1 MRTSKR
7 TQILE
12 AAARVVEREGV
23 KSVTF
28 DSVAAEAGLTK
39 GGLLYHFASRDDLV
53 QAIHQHLADQWEEQI
68 TAAAGKPAHEAT
80 RTERLAAYTRVSI
93 QSATRAELLFML
105 EGSTTPDHAAPW
117 DAVMERWAPS
127 LTAANA
133 HDPAALDR
141 FIARLAADGLWLYES
156 LTTGRLTPRLRL
168 ALAERIATA
177 LDHEEDHGGGRRSDG
192 A

>member
-12 AAARVVEREGV
+12 AATRVVEREGV

-53 QAIHQHLADQWEEQI
+53 QAIHQHLADEWEAQMI
-68 TAAAGKPAHEAT
+68 AAAGKPADLAT
-80 RTERLAAYTRVSI
+80 PEERLTAYSRISS

-105 EGSTTPDHAAPW
+105 EGSTTPGHAAPW

-127 LTAANA
+127 LTT
-133 HDPAALDR
+133 DDVDDRAALDR

-156 LTTGRLTPRLRL
+156 LNTEPLAPELRR
-168 ALAERIATA
+168 ALAERIAGA
-177 LDHEEDHGGGRRSDG
+177 LAPEGT
-192 A
+192 

>member
-53 QAIHQHLADQWEEQI
+53 QGIHQHLADQWEAQM
-68 TAAAGKPAHEAT
+68 TAAAGNPAHEAT
-80 RTERLAAYTRVSI
+80 PAERLTAYTRVAT

-105 EGSTTPDHAAPW
+105 EGSTTPGHAAPW
-117 DAVMERWAPS
+117 NAVMERWAPP
-127 LTAANA
+127 LTTTAADA
-133 HDPAALDR
+133 PDTLDQ

-156 LTTGRLTPRLRL
+156 LTAERLPSQLRH
-168 ALAERIATA
+168 ALAERIAST
-177 LDHEEDHGGGRRSDG
+177 LNRDDT
-192 A
+192 

>member
-12 AAARVVEREGV
+12 AATRVVEREGV

-39 GGLLYHFASRDDLV
+39 GGLLYHFASREDLV
-53 QAIHQHLADQWEEQI
+53 QAIHQYLADQWEAGM
-68 TAAAGKPAHEAT
+68 TAAAGKPAADAT
-80 RTERLAAYTRVSI
+80 PAERLTAYIRVTT

-105 EGSTTPDHAAPW
+105 EGATTAEHAAPW
-117 DAVMERWAPS
+117 NAVIERWAPPPPPA
-127 LTAANA
+127 LPTD
-133 HDPAALDR
+133 DPATLDQ

-156 LTTGRLTPRLRL
+156 LT
-168 ALAERIATA
+168 AERLDPELRHAIAERMAGA
-177 LDHEEDHGGGRRSDG
+177 LGRDDD
-192 A
+192 

>member
-39 GGLLYHFASRDDLV
+39 GGLLYHFASREDLV
-53 QAIHQHLADQWEEQI
+53 QAIHQHLADQWEAQM

-80 RTERLAAYTRVSI
+80 PAERLTAYTRVTT

-105 EGSTTPDHAAPW
+105 EGSTTPGHAAPW
-117 DAVMERWAPS
+117 DAVIERWAPL
-127 LTAANA
+127 LTTTDVD
-133 HDPAALDR
+133 DPDALDQ

-156 LTTGRLTPRLRL
+156 LTAERLTPQLRR
-168 ALAERIATA
+168 ALAERIAGT
-177 LDHEEDHGGGRRSDG
+177 LNHDDT
-192 A
+192 

>member
-12 AAARVVEREGV
+12 AATRVVEREGV

-53 QAIHQHLADQWEEQI
+53 QAIHQHLADEWEAQMV
-68 TAAAGKPAHEAT
+68 AAAGKPADLAT
-80 RTERLAAYTRVSI
+80 PEERLTAYSRISS
-93 QSATRAELLFML
+93 QSANRAELLLML
-105 EGSTTPDHAAPW
+105 EGSTTPGLAAPW

-127 LTAANA
+127 LTTADVDNQV
-133 HDPAALDR
+133 ALDR

-156 LTTGRLTPRLRL
+156 LNTEPLAPELRR
-168 ALAERIATA
+168 ALAERIAGA
-177 LDHEEDHGGGRRSDG
+177 LDHEGT
-192 A
+192 

>member
-12 AAARVVEREGV
+12 AATRVVEREGV

-53 QAIHQHLADQWEEQI
+53 QAIHQHLADEWEAQMI
-68 TAAAGKPAHEAT
+68 AAAGKPADLAT
-80 RTERLAAYTRVSI
+80 PEERLTAYSRISS

-105 EGSTTPDHAAPW
+105 EGSTTPGHAAPW

-127 LTAANA
+127 LTT
-133 HDPAALDR
+133 DDVDDRAALDR

-156 LTTGRLTPRLRL
+156 LNTESLAPELRR
-168 ALAERIATA
+168 ALAERIAGA
-177 LDHEEDHGGGRRSDG
+177 LAPEES
-192 A
+192 

>member
-39 GGLLYHFASRDDLV
+39 GGLLYHFASREDLV
-53 QAIHQHLADQWEEQI
+53 QAIHQHLADQWEAGMS
-68 TAAAGKPAHEAT
+68 AAADKPASEAT
-80 RTERLAAYTRVSI
+80 PTDRLTAYIRVTT

-105 EGSTTPDHAAPW
+105 EGSTTPGHAAPW
-117 DAVMERWAPS
+117 DAVMERWAPR
-127 LTAANA
+127 LATAD
-133 HDPAALDR
+133 DPGALDQ

-156 LTTGRLTPRLRL
+156 LTAERLPPQLRRDV
-168 ALAERIATA
+168 AERIVST
-177 LDHEEDHGGGRRSDG
+177 LNRDDT
-192 A
+192 

>member
-12 AAARVVEREGV
+12 AATRVVEREGV

-53 QAIHQHLADQWEEQI
+53 QAIHEHLADEWEAQMA
-68 TAAAGKPAHEAT
+68 AAAGKPADQAT
-80 RTERLAAYTRVSI
+80 PEERLTAYSRISTR
-93 QSATRAELLFML
+93 SATRAELLFML
-105 EGSTTPDHAAPW
+105 EGSTTPGHAAPW

-127 LTAANA
+127 LTT
-133 HDPAALDR
+133 DDVDDQVALDR

-156 LTTGRLTPRLRL
+156 LNTEPVAPELRR
-168 ALAERIATA
+168 ALAERIA
-177 LDHEEDHGGGRRSDG
+177 G
-192 A
+192 AFTPEGT

>member
-12 AAARVVEREGV
+12 AATRVVEREGV

-53 QAIHQHLADQWEEQI
+53 QAIHQHLADQWEATI
-68 TAAAGKPAHEAT
+68 AAAAGKPAHEAT
-80 RTERLAAYTRVSI
+80 PTERLTAYTRVAT
-93 QSATRAELLFML
+93 QSSTRAELLFML
-105 EGSTTPDHAAPW
+105 EGSTTPGHAAPW
-117 DAVMERWAPS
+117 DAVMERWAPP
-127 LTAANA
+127 LPGAGAG
-133 HDPAALDR
+133 DPDALDH

-156 LTTGRLTPRLRL
+156 LTAERLTPELRH
-168 ALAERIATA
+168 ALAERIAGT
-177 LDHEEDHGGGRRSDG
+177 LDRHDT
-192 A
+192 

>member
-12 AAARVVEREGV
+12 AATRVVEREGV

-39 GGLLYHFASRDDLV
+39 GGLLYHFASREDLV
-53 QAIHQHLADQWEEQI
+53 QAIHQHLADQWEAAI
-68 TAAAGKPAHEAT
+68 VAAAGKPADGAT
-80 RTERLAAYTRVSI
+80 PAERLTAYTRVAT

-105 EGSTTPDHAAPW
+105 EGSTTPGHAAPW
-117 DAVMERWAPS
+117 DAVMQRWAPP
-127 LTAANA
+127 LAATDA
-133 HDPAALDR
+133 DDPEALDQ

-156 LTTGRLTPRLRL
+156 LTADRLSPQLRR
-168 ALAERIATA
+168 AIAERIATT
-177 LDHEEDHGGGRRSDG
+177 LKRDDT
-192 A
+192 

>member
-12 AAARVVEREGV
+12 AASRVVEREGV

-53 QAIHQHLADQWEEQI
+53 QAIHQHLADEWEARMV
-68 TAAAGKPAHEAT
+68 AAAGKPADLAT
-80 RTERLAAYTRVSI
+80 PEERLTAYSRVSS
-93 QSATRAELLFML
+93 QSTNRAELLLML
-105 EGSTTPDHAAPW
+105 EGATTPGLAAPW
-117 DAVMERWAPS
+117 DAVVERWAPS
-127 LTAANA
+127 LATDDVDNQV
-133 HDPAALDR
+133 ALDR

-156 LTTGRLTPRLRL
+156 LNTEPLAPELRR
-168 ALAERIATA
+168 ALAERIAGA
-177 LDHEEDHGGGRRSDG
+177 LDHEGT
-192 A
+192 

>member
-12 AAARVVEREGV
+12 AATRVVEREGV

-28 DSVAAEAGLTK
+28 DSVATEAGLTK

-53 QAIHQHLADQWEEQI
+53 RAIHQYLADQWEADM
-68 TAAAGKPAHEAT
+68 AAAAAKPASEAT
-80 RTERLAAYTRVSI
+80 PTERLAAYTRVAT

-105 EGSTTPDHAAPW
+105 EGSTTAEHAAPW
-117 DAVMERWAPS
+117 DAVMERWAPP
-127 LTAANA
+127 LPPATD
-133 HDPAALDR
+133 DPAVLDR

-156 LTTGRLTPRLRL
+156 LTAERLDPELRRTV
-168 ALAERIATA
+168 AERIAGT
-177 LDHEEDHGGGRRSDG
+177 LTRDDT
-192 A
+192 

>member
-12 AAARVVEREGV
+12 AATRVVEREGV

-53 QAIHQHLADQWEEQI
+53 QAIHQHLAGQWEAEI
-68 TAAAGKPAHEAT
+68 AAAAGKPAYEAT
-80 RTERLAAYTRVSI
+80 PTERLTAYTRVAT

-105 EGSTTPDHAAPW
+105 EGSTTPGHAAPW
-117 DAVMERWAPS
+117 DAVMERWAPPPA
-127 LTAANA
+127 TIDAD
-133 HDPAALDR
+133 DPGALDQ

-156 LTTGRLTPRLRL
+156 LTAERLTPQLRR
-168 ALAERIATA
+168 ALAERVIST
-177 LDHEEDHGGGRRSDG
+177 LNRDDT
-192 A
+192 

>member
-12 AAARVVEREGV
+12 AATRVVEREGV

-53 QAIHQHLADQWEEQI
+53 QAIHQHLADEWEAQMI
-68 TAAAGKPAHEAT
+68 AAAGKPADLAT
-80 RTERLAAYTRVSI
+80 PEERLTAYSRISS

-105 EGSTTPDHAAPW
+105 EGSTTPGHAAPW

-127 LTAANA
+127 LTT
-133 HDPAALDR
+133 DDVDDRAALDR

-156 LTTGRLTPRLRL
+156 LNTEPLAPELRR
-168 ALAERIATA
+168 ALAERIAGA
-177 LDHEEDHGGGRRSDG
+177 LAPEGS
-192 A
+192 

>member
-7 TQILE
+7 TQILQ
-12 AAARVVEREGV
+12 AASRVVEREGV

-39 GGLLYHFASRDDLV
+39 GGLLYHFASREDLV
-53 QAIHQHLADQWEEQI
+53 QAIHQHLADQWEADMI
-68 TAAAGKPAHEAT
+68 AMAGKPASEAT
-80 RTERLAAYTRVSI
+80 PNERLAAYTRVAT

-105 EGSTTPDHAAPW
+105 EGSTTAEHAAPW
-117 DAVMERWAPS
+117 DAVQERWAPAPA
-127 LTAANA
+127 TDAD
-133 HDPAALDR
+133 DPAALDR

-156 LTTGRLTPRLRL
+156 LTAERLAPQLRR
-168 ALAERIATA
+168 ALAERIAAT
-177 LDHEEDHGGGRRSDG
+177 LDRDD

>member
-53 QAIHQHLADQWEEQI
+53 QAIHQHLADQWEAQI
-68 TAAAGKPAHEAT
+68 AAAAGKPAHEAT
-80 RTERLAAYTRVSI
+80 PTERLTAYTRVAT

-105 EGSTTPDHAAPW
+105 EGTTTPGHAAPW
-117 DAVMERWAPS
+117 DAVMERWAPP
-127 LTAANA
+127 LTTTDAD
-133 HDPAALDR
+133 DPDALDQ

-156 LTTGRLTPRLRL
+156 LTAARLTPQLRR
-168 ALAERIATA
+168 AVAERIAGT
-177 LDHEEDHGGGRRSDG
+177 LNHDDT
-192 A
+192 

>member
-12 AAARVVEREGV
+12 AATRVVEREGV

-28 DSVAAEAGLTK
+28 DSVAAEVGLTK

-53 QAIHQHLADQWEEQI
+53 QAIHQHLADEWEAQMI
-68 TAAAGKPAHEAT
+68 AAAGKPADLAT
-80 RTERLAAYTRVSI
+80 PEERLTAYSRISS

-105 EGSTTPDHAAPW
+105 EGSTTPGHAAPW

-127 LTAANA
+127 LTT
-133 HDPAALDR
+133 DDVDDRAALDR

-156 LTTGRLTPRLRL
+156 LNTEPLAPELRR
-168 ALAERIATA
+168 ALAERIAGA
-177 LDHEEDHGGGRRSDG
+177 LAPEGS
-192 A
+192 